1 MRLRD
6 FIDWPR
12 SLLPEDPSRPLT
24 ISLVNGTEREA
35 RARDQLLR
43 LLDLYDLRRWQFT
56 NRVCIEQG
64 VIPHS
69 HPVLT
74 VNTRYPDDDVL
85 ALSTYLHE
93 QLHWFTWRRY
103 RKTRRALGDLKSRYP
118 DPPIAF
124 PEGAGNEGSSYLH
137 YLVCYLEYRS
147 MIEVVGPEEAHRV
160 IDAWCASHYTEI
172 YRTVLRDFEEI
183 GEIATRHDLQP

>member
-6 FIDWPR
+6 LIDWPR
-12 SLLPEDPSRPLT
+12 SLLPEDPTRPLS
-24 ISLVNGTEREA
+24 ISLANGTEREG

-43 LLDLYDLRRWQFT
+43 LLDLYNLRRWQFT
-56 NRVCIEQG
+56 NRVRIEQG
-64 VIPHS
+64 VIAHS

-74 VNTRYPDDDVL
+74 VNTLHPDDDSL

-103 RKTRRALGDLKSRYP
+103 RKARRALGDLRSRYP

-124 PEGAGNEGSSYLH
+124 PEGAGDKGSSYLH
-137 YLVCYLEYRS
+137 YLVCYLEYWS
-147 MIEVVGPEEAHRV
+147 MIEVVGPEEARRV
-160 IDAWCASHYTEI
+160 MEARFESHYTEI

-183 GEIATRHDLQP
+183 GEIVSRYDLLP